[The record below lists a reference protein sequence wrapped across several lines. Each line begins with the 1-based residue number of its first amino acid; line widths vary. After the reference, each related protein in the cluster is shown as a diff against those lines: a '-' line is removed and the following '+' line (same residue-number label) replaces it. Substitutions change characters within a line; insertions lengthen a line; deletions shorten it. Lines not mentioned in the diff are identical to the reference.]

1 MGKGMVNGGWLAF
14 FCRIALLFSCS
25 GLLAGEGFKSLEVP
39 NLSLDEAV
47 VLAVNQNADVL
58 RAIEEIKRTRGLVV
72 EVRAQALPQIGLVG
86 TYTQQDRRLLEG
98 GGAFSQNIPSLG
110 SSAAINQ
117 SSADGQTARAQPIT
131 AAVVD
136 PAAAAASGSNVA
148 IATGQQ
154 PRIQNKT
161 WSVAIQARQLIYSG
175 GQVNSALKVAKFTED
190 NSYYALRDTVDRVVA
205 TVRTQF
211 YDVLRNRSLIR
222 VQEESLRLLEVG
234 VREQRLRLEAGTVPR
249 VNVLRAEVELA
260 NVRPELISAR
270 NNYLVSQWVLAKTL
284 GIPRDPMNP
293 KRVPFNV
300 VGVLSAND
308 RAVSLNE
315 AFGMAHQRRAFLNI
329 QRQNVLI
336 RKQQIKLELA
346 GYKPTLEANG
356 GYEFRNSR
364 TSESLGDVVDGY
376 FFGFTGNW
384 AIFDGFATAGRVKQA
399 RAQLETARID
409 YEDAV
414 QQVDLEVQE
423 AHARLQQA
431 REVLAS
437 QTKNIEVAEET
448 LRLASERFAAG
459 VGTQLE
465 MLDARVARTR
475 AQVTELS
482 ARFELNAALADFE
495 RVTGAGT
502 LYEEKFKNPLV
513 NPGVKHSFLP
523 PQPSS
528 GKETRP

>member
-1 MGKGMVNGGWLAF
+1 MVFNGW
-14 FCRIALLFSCS
+14 FSFVCGAGVFLGCL
-25 GLLAGEGFKSLEVP
+25 GLQAGEHLRPLPVP
-39 NLSLDEAV
+39 NLTLDEAV
-47 VLAVNQNADVL
+47 VLAVRQNADVL

-72 EVRAQALPQIGLVG
+72 EVRAQALPQVSLVG
-86 TYTQQDRRLLEG
+86 TYTQQDQRLLEG

-117 SSADGQTARAQPIT
+117 TPVTATPKA
-131 AAVVD
+131 AAV
-136 PAAAAASGSNVA
+136 PQALAAAADPPTASGSNIV
-148 IATGQQ
+148 IVPQQ
-154 PRIQNKT
+154 RTTVQNKS
-161 WSVAIQARQLIYSG
+161 WSVAIQATQLLYSG
-175 GQVNSALKVAKFTED
+175 GQVNAALKVARFTED

-205 TVRTQF
+205 TTRTQF

-234 VREQRLRLEAGTVPR
+234 LREQRVRFEAGTVPR

-260 NVRPELISAR
+260 NVRPELITAR

-284 GIPRDPMNP
+284 GIPRDPMDP
-293 KRVPFNV
+293 GRVPFNV
-300 VGVLSAND
+300 VGVLAAND
-308 RAVSLNE
+308 RAVSLPE
-315 AFGMAHQRRAFLNI
+315 AFNLARERRAYLKI

-336 RKQQIKLELA
+336 RKQQIKVEQA

-356 GYEFRNSR
+356 GYELRNSR
-364 TSESLGDVVDGY
+364 ISESLGDTVNGY

-384 AIFDGFATAGRVKQA
+384 DIFDGFATAGRVKQA
-399 RAQLETARID
+399 RAQLERARID

-423 AHARLQQA
+423 THARLQQA

-437 QTKNIEVAEET
+437 QSKNLEQADET

-465 MLDARVARTR
+465 VLDARVARTR

-482 ARFELNAALADFE
+482 ARFELNAAIAEFE

-502 LYEEKFKNPLV
+502 LYEEKFKDPRAAR
-513 NPGVKHSFLP
+513 GVKQTFLP
-523 PQPSS
+523 EGRPA
-528 GKETRP
+528 GKGACGP